1 MIQEAIIKLAKKE
14 DIGYEMAKT
23 VMNEIMSGEATDVQK
38 AAYLSE
44 LSMKGET
51 IEEITGSAEEMRNH
65 ATKLPYEGEALEIVG
80 TGGDGS
86 NSFNISTTAAFVI
99 SAAGVPVA
107 KHGNRAASSKSG
119 AADVLEALGVNIM
132 ISPQRSAEILREI
145 GICFLFAQGYHGA
158 MKYVAPIRK
167 ELGIRTVFNILG
179 PLTNPARASLQLM
192 GVYDG
197 ALVTDMAKVLMN
209 LGVKKGMVVY
219 GQDKLDE
226 ISLSA
231 PTTVC
236 EIAEGKLRS
245 YEITPEQFGLKRCE
259 KEELAGGS
267 PKENAVITR
276 EILQGKK
283 GPKRD
288 AVVMNA
294 GAALYIAGKAAEI
307 EGGIRLAE
315 AMIDSGRAK
324 KQLEAFIRLSQEGEK
339 QAC

>member
-14 DIGYEMAKT
+14 DIGYEIAKT

-86 NSFNISTTAAFVI
+86 NSFNISTTAALVV

-132 ISPQRSAEILREI
+132 ISPERSAEILREI

-158 MKYVAPIRK
+158 MKYVGPIRK

-192 GVYDG
+192 GVYDA
-197 ALVTDMAKVLMN
+197 ALVPDMAKVLMN
-209 LGVKKGMVVY
+209 LGVKRGMVVY

-236 EIAEGKLRS
+236 EIADGQLRS
-245 YEITPEQFGLKRCE
+245 YEITPEQFGFARCE
-259 KEELAGGS
+259 KEALTGGT
-267 PKENAVITR
+267 PEENAAITR
-276 EILQGKK
+276 QILQGKK
-283 GPKRD
+283 GARRD

-294 GAALYIAGKAAEI
+294 GAALYIAGKAADI
-307 EGGIRLAE
+307 AGGIRLAE
-315 AMIDSGRAK
+315 EMIDSGKAE
-324 KQLEAFIRLSQEGEK
+324 KQLEAFIRLSHEEEK
-339 QAC
+339 QVC

>member
-23 VMNEIMSGEATDVQK
+23 VMDEIMSGEATDVQK

-86 NSFNISTTAAFVI
+86 NSFNISTTAALVI

-132 ISPQRSAEILREI
+132 ISPERSAEILREI

-158 MKYVAPIRK
+158 MKYVGSIRK

-192 GVYDG
+192 GVYDA
-197 ALVTDMAKVLMN
+197 ALVPDMAKVLMN
-209 LGVKKGMVVY
+209 LGVKRGMVVY

-236 EIAEGKLRS
+236 EIADGKLLS
-245 YEITPEQFGLKRCE
+245 YEITPEQFGFARCE
-259 KEELAGGS
+259 KEALTGGT
-267 PKENAVITR
+267 PEENAAITR
-276 EILQGKK
+276 QILQGEK
-283 GPKRD
+283 GARRD

-294 GAALYIAGKAAEI
+294 GAALYIAGKAADI
-307 EGGIRLAE
+307 AGGIRLAE
-315 AMIDSGRAK
+315 EMIDSGRAE
-324 KQLEAFIRLSQEGEK
+324 KQLEAFIRLSHEEEK
-339 QAC
+339 KVC